1 MSRFHLTPF
10 ALALVTGALA
20 AGLPTLPQARLA
32 TLRAQQDS
40 RESLAMQQ
48 LRSTSA
54 SLGLDSDSSFVSQ
67 RVSTDAFGMLHVHVR
82 QAYKGVP
89 VWGGDAI
96 LHSDS
101 ENQPMPMTD
110 KLVRGL
116 DLAVSPA
123 LQASEALAIASRD
136 MGPKGS
142 FAYTPTQ
149 DLVVVPRIQRSLRAG
164 VTPARANASDVIT
177 TVTGA
182 DLAWHLHLEVQS
194 PNDTRAMDYLVSA
207 ANGAILKKWSTL
219 ETAGTPA
226 VGTGN
231 SQYNGT
237 VSIGT
242 TQLSAS
248 SFTMQDSLRGNTQVT
263 DLANGTS
270 GGTLYSDT
278 DNTWGDGNNYYD
290 SAPAAGGTSG
300 VTGQT
305 AAVDAKY
312 GFDMTWDYYKNVH
325 GRNGIDGLGTATALR
340 MHYSTNYNN
349 AFWSDSCFCMTFG
362 DGSHT
367 PTGTS
372 GFKNL
377 TAIDVIGHELSHGVI
392 ANSVSG
398 GLTYSDESG
407 GLNEADSDINGTFV
421 TYYAYNGGTGSTV
434 PNTIPVGNLH
444 GYVPWQIGPQIAN
457 PPLRY
462 MYKPSL
468 DGASPDAWSFNI
480 GQLDVHYSSGPMN
493 RAMYFLA
500 QGASSTSTDDT
511 YSSYL
516 PGGMTGIGNDK
527 ASKIW
532 YRVMTTGLTSNSNYH
547 DARIACENA
556 ATALYGATE
565 LAAVQ
570 NAFHAINVGPAAG
583 GSDDTTAPT
592 SVTVS
597 ETGTSGTISLSA
609 SATDDVGVAN
619 IDFVIDGSV
628 MASATPATPPLSYS
642 GSTPFDS
649 HLLPN
654 GTHTLIA
661 KAYDAYRNSASSSQI
676 SFTTVN
682 SYAQFLSD
690 PSFELGGVWGFGGV
704 YAGITNNSLYSHTG
718 SRYAIIGA
726 SGSTGESYAYQVFT
740 LPAGVPSA
748 KLTLWTRI
756 TNTGY
761 PTTSTS
767 DAMEI
772 AVYNSGL
779 SSKLASLGTVT
790 GKDATASSVA
800 NASWKQ
806 IGPFDLSAYKGQTI
820 ALVFDSTCSA
830 GATSFRVDDVAL
842 GTQYAQPD
850 EDGNGSVDGIDLGLF
865 AKDFG
870 AAAPL
875 SDFNNDG
882 VVDGLDATILLN
894 AFGQ

>member
-1 MSRFHLTPF
+1 MSRYRLTPF

-20 AGLPTLPQARLA
+20 AGLPQARLA
-32 TLRAQQDS
+32 TLRAQQAT
-40 RESLAMQQ
+40 RANLAMQQ
-48 LRSTSA
+48 LRASSA
-54 SLGLDSDSSFVSQ
+54 SLGLTGDSSFVSQ
-67 RVSTDAFGMLHVHVR
+67 RVGTDDFGNLHVHVR
-82 QAYKGVP
+82 QTYKGVP

-96 LHSDS
+96 LHTDA
-101 ENQPMPMTD
+101 ENQPLKMTD

-116 DLAVSPA
+116 DLAVAPA
-123 LQASEALAIASRD
+123 LESSEALAIASRD
-136 MGPKGS
+136 MGAKGS
-142 FAYTPTQ
+142 FAFTPSNE
-149 DLVVVPRIQRSLRAG
+149 LVVLPRIQRSLRAG
-164 VTPARANASDVIT
+164 VSISSANASDVVT

-182 DLAWHLHLEVQS
+182 DLAWHLHLEVQTKA
-194 PNDTRAMDYLVSA
+194 DTRAMDYLISA
-207 ANGAILKKWSTL
+207 TNGAILKKWSSL
-219 ETAGTPA
+219 QTAGTPS

-237 VSIGT
+237 VNIGT
-242 TQLSAS
+242 NMLSAS
-248 SFTMQDSLRGNTQVT
+248 SYTLQDSLRGSTTVT

-270 GGTLYSDT
+270 GGTLYSDA
-278 DNTWGDGNNYYD
+278 DNTWGDGQNYYD
-290 SAPAAGGTSG
+290 SSPATGGTSG

-325 GRNGIDGLGTATALR
+325 NRNGIDGNGTATTLR
-340 MHYSTNYNN
+340 MHYSTNYDN

-362 DGSHT
+362 DGSAT
-367 PTGTS
+367 VGGGS

-377 TAIDVIGHELSHGVI
+377 TAIDVIGHEISHGVI
-392 ANSVSG
+392 ANSVPG

-421 TYYAYNGGTGSTV
+421 TYYAYNGGTGTTV
-434 PNTIPVGNLH
+434 PNTIPSGNLH
-444 GYVPWQIGPQIAN
+444 GYVPWQIGPQISN

-532 YRVMTTGLTSNSNYH
+532 YWVMTNGLTSNATYH
-547 DARIACENA
+547 DARIACEQAVA
-556 ATALYGATE
+556 ALSYGATE

-570 NAFHAINVGPAAG
+570 NAFHAINVGPVAG
-583 GSDDTTAPT
+583 GSDDSSAPT
-592 SVTVS
+592 GVSVGESGT
-597 ETGTSGTISLSA
+597 TGTVSLSA
-609 SATDDVGVAN
+609 TATDDVGVAN
-619 IDFVIDGSV
+619 IDFTIDGRV
-628 MASATPATPPLSYS
+628 MASATPSTPPTSYS

-654 GTHTLIA
+654 GSHTLTA
-661 KAYDAYRNSASSSQI
+661 TAFDAYRNKTTSSQI
-676 SFTTVN
+676 SFSTLN

-690 PSFELGGVWGFGGV
+690 PSFELGGVWGFGGAYSGISNSPT
-704 YAGITNNSLYSHTG
+704 YARTG

-726 SGSTGESYAYQVFT
+726 SGVTGESYGYQVFT
-740 LPAGVPSA
+740 LPAGLPSS

-756 TNTGY
+756 SNSSY

-767 DAMEI
+767 DAMEVAI
-772 AVYNSGL
+772 YDSALNN
-779 SSKLASLGTVT
+779 KLASLGTVT
-790 GKDATASSVA
+790 GKNATGTSAATSSWV
-800 NASWKQ
+800 Q
-806 IGPFDLSAYKGQTI
+806 VGPFDLSAYGGQTI
-820 ALVFDSTCSA
+820 TIVFDSNCSE
-830 GATSFRVDDVAL
+830 GKTSFRVDDV
-842 GTQYAQPD
+842 GVNTQYSQPD
-850 EDGNGSVDGIDLGLF
+850 EDASGSVDGIDLGLF

-882 VVDGLDATILLN
+882 VVDGSDATILLT